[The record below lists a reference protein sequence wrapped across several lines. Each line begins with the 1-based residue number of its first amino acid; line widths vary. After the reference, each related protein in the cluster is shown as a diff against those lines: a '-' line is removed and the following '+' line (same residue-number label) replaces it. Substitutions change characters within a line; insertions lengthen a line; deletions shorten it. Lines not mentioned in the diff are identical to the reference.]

1 MAELDKIVE
10 QLSQLTVIEAAELAK
25 KLESTWG
32 VSTLTTSPISVVK
45 EDEQLSKTNKEKSDY
60 DVVLDSPGDK
70 KISII
75 KEIKAIANVTLKEA
89 KELVDAAPKI
99 IKQSLPKDEAEE
111 IKTKLES
118 IGAKVTLK

>member
-32 VSTLTTSPISVVK
+32 VSTLTTSPISAVK
-45 EDEQLSKTNKEKSDY
+45 ADEQLPKTNKEKSDY

>member
-32 VSTLTTSPISVVK
+32 VTTLTTSPISAVK
-45 EDEQLSKTNKEKSDY
+45 EDEQLPKTNKEKSDY
-60 DVVLDSPGDK
+60 DVVLDSPGEK

-75 KEIKAIANVTLKEA
+75 KEIKAIANVTLKQA